1 MIEYYVSTCYK
12 LTFSFSTDTV
22 SLLPPES
29 SLELTSILRLMLY
42 IAAKQEAGVFVE
54 DLFRTKVGKAVI
66 NSIKDE
72 EKNKEHISHS
82 TLQQGLTSY
91 LANLS
96 NR

>member
-1 MIEYYVSTCYK
+1 VSR
-12 LTFSFSTDTV
+12 TFFFYQSTFAFSTDTV
-22 SLLPPES
+22 LLPPPES

-42 IAAKQEAGVFVE
+42 IAAKQESGGFVE
-54 DLFRTKVGKAVI
+54 DLFKTKVGKALI

-72 EKNKEHISHS
+72 EKNKEHASQS

-91 LANLS
+91 LANMS